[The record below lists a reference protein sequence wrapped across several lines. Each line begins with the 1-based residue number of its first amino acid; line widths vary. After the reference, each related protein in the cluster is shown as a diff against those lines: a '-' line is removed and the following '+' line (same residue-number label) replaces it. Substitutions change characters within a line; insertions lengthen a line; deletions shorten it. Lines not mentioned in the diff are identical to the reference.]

1 VHPTQL
7 YEALG
12 CLLLSVGLSRWS
24 PRYQRFD
31 GQTTLLFLIGYAVLR
46 FAVEFWRADDRGI
59 YASLSTSQWLSLL
72 ILVLCAYAW
81 RVLQRRALALPFEP
95 VSAPEPSA

>member
-1 VHPTQL
+1 MASLPVHATQL

-24 PRYQRFD
+24 PRHQRFD

-46 FAVEFWRADDRGI
+46 FFIEFLRADDRGI
-59 YASLSTSQWLSLL
+59 YGGFSTSQWLSLAL
-72 ILVLCAYAW
+72 LVPCAFAW
-81 RVLQRRALALPFEP
+81 RSLQARAQRPLA
-95 VSAPEPSA
+95 A